1 MKNIIIFVF
10 IATLSL
16 FTFCSCSNENVSNE
30 EKTVIKSSNI
40 NVSLK
45 KEAEKLVDLHCKA
58 INILRK
64 VDKGDRTALNRS
76 NAIRKEADLV
86 SHELK
91 RKYSS
96 PEEQEEFS
104 KAYQDALENCPSVP
118 K

>member
-1 MKNIIIFVF
+1 MKNLIIL
-10 IATLSL
+10 LSITL
-16 FTFCSCSNENVSNE
+16 FTSFTFNSCSNENAANG
-30 EKTVIKSSNI
+30 EKTVVKSSI
-40 NVSLK
+40 LNVSLK
-45 KEAEKLVDLHCKA
+45 LDAEKLVDLHCKA

-64 VDKGDRTALNRS
+64 VDKGDKTALKRS
-76 NAIRKEADLV
+76 NALRKEADLV